1 MSFIST
7 LRKARDEIQAQQ
19 SDPWFIRLEAVRGK
33 VVDDGVER
41 IATHTIFDLLGL
53 PQRARTAAAGRRVAE
68 IMRGLGWSPIRGRGL
83 TPTGLKDQV
92 RGYARDKT
100 KWSEML

>member
-7 LRKARDEIQAQQ
+7 IRKAREEIQAQQ
-19 SDPWFIRLEAVRGK
+19 SDPWFVRLSAVRGK
-33 VVDDGVER
+33 IGDDGVER
-41 IATHTIFDLLGL
+41 IATHTLFDLLEL
-53 PQRARTAAAGRRVAE
+53 TQRGRTAAAGRRLAE
-68 IMRGLGWSPIRGRGL
+68 IMRGLGWSPIRARGL

-92 RGYARDKT
+92 RGYARDKS